1 MEENKKINRDEKAP
15 KALQFIVAGEDGREW
30 GRMYA
35 TPKVFKTGSVGFYTN
50 GKMVNP
56 FNTERRYQI
65 GITVTLI
72 GSK

>member
-1 MEENKKINRDEKAP
+1 KAP
-15 KALQFIVAGEDGREW
+15 KALQFIITGEEGQEW

-50 GKMVNP
+50 GKIINP
-56 FNTERRYQI
+56 HNTECRYQI
-65 GITVTLI
+65 AITVTLI